1 MNIISL
7 RHACRATAG
16 VALAAAVML
25 LFGGCHRQD
34 EKDAISH
41 WLETT
46 RRNTPIVFT
55 HLPEPEHFVPHPYDA
70 AADIDP
76 FNRQRGQR
84 AAAIFTPA
92 ASIAADLKRS
102 RCALEAFPLDSIAMV
117 GVMSKPGLS
126 YALLQVEQRIY
137 PARVGDYLGTDLGRI
152 ERITETGL
160 ELREQVVGNDGQWTE
175 RTAQLAMR
183 REKK

>member
-1 MNIISL
+1 MNIQFP
-7 RHACRATAG
+7 RRAYPVTAI
-16 VALAAAVML
+16 VFL
-25 LFGGCHRQD
+25 LGGCHQQD
-34 EKDAISH
+34 EKDAITN

-46 RRNTPIVFT
+46 RRNTPIVFI

-70 AADIDP
+70 GSDTDP
-76 FNRQRGQR
+76 FNRQR
-84 AAAIFTPA
+84 AASVLTPA
-92 ASIAADLKRS
+92 ASVAADIKRPRS
-102 RCALEAFPLDSIAMV
+102 ALEAFPLDSIAMV
-117 GVMSKPGLS
+117 GVMSKPGSS

-160 ELREQVVGNDGQWTE
+160 ELREQVVGNNGQWTE
-175 RTAQLAMR
+175 RTVHLALR